1 MNKNYKYYIYGSAI
15 MLLLALGA
23 CADDKNYGETGEE
36 AILLNSVEIAKTD
49 YEIKDG
55 SICLEF
61 GQVLELKYTLTPE
74 SADDP
79 NLIWSSSN
87 EKVATVSQK
96 GVITAGQTEGT
107 AIIYAKPAIGFGP
120 QAATPTRNVTVIDKM
135 VPIQSLTMKTDN
147 PEDGEGSTT
156 VLAGENRQFV
166 VTAMPESHTYEKYT
180 WQSSNPEVATVDET
194 GFVETLKEGNVTIN
208 LTSRDGG
215 NASTSYSFTVLPSVL
230 PTAVEFIN
238 TEELQNL
245 AYGETIDLHDYVKLT
260 PENATFALIKWNTD
274 DNKLASVNNRGI
286 LKVGLSITPSE
297 FKLIG
302 HTINL
307 TASDQDGQALNNT
320 QLTTAGGHF
329 IHNFKDGLSPFM
341 FDKKDGMSYIEHD
354 TYMHVNLGV
363 QSATDF
369 RQDLKVANTGN
380 AGGFMLSTT
389 RYKYFAMKFRRSYY
403 YDAATDTYSRYAPG
417 KSGNKLAFNLTPT
430 TGTNVGHWESFKQLD
445 INSGSLINEV
455 WDGQPKVYVW
465 KLDDHSNLV
474 NATDAET
481 GLVDI
486 KNADIVVAD
495 VKAEQEKSY
504 DIYWIGTFSSLEE
517 IKAYYLANE

>member
-1 MNKNYKYYIYGSAI
+1 MKKNYKYYIYGSAI
-15 MLLLALGA
+15 MLSLALGA

-36 AILLNSVEIAKTD
+36 AIILNSVEIAKTD

-61 GQVLELKYTLTPE
+61 DQVLELKYTLIPE
-74 SADDP
+74 NADDP
-79 NLIWSSSN
+79 NLVWASSN

-96 GVITAGQTEGT
+96 GVIIAGKTAGTT
-107 AIIYAKPAIGFGP
+107 IISVKPAIGFGS
-120 QAATPTRNVTVIDKM
+120 QTATPIRNVTVIDKM
-135 VPIQSLTMKTDN
+135 IPIQSLTMKTDN
-147 PEDGEGSTT
+147 PEDGAGSTT

-166 VTAMPESHTYEKYT
+166 VTAMPENHTYEKYT
-180 WQSSNPEVATVDET
+180 WLSSNPEVATVDET
-194 GFVETLKEGNVTIN
+194 GFVETLKEGNATIN

-215 NASTSYSFTVLPSVL
+215 KASTSYSFTVLPSVL

-238 TEELQNL
+238 FEKLQSL
-245 AYGETIDLHDYVKLT
+245 AYGETVDLHDYVKLT
-260 PENATFALIKWNTD
+260 PENATFALIKWST
-274 DNKLASVNNRGI
+274 DNKLVSVNNRGI
-286 LKVGLSITPSE
+286 LKIGLSITPSE
-297 FKLIG
+297 FKLNG

-307 TASDQDGQALNNT
+307 TASNQEGQVLNNA

-341 FDKKDGMSYIEHD
+341 FDKKPNMSYIEYGTH
-354 TYMHVNLGV
+354 MHVNLGV

-389 RYKYFAMKFRRSYY
+389 QYKYFAMKFRRSYY
-403 YDAATDTYSRYAPG
+403 YDVATDTYSRYAPG
-417 KSGNKLAFNLTPT
+417 KTGNKFAFNLTPT
-430 TGTNVGHWESFKQLD
+430 TGANVGHWEGFKQLD
-445 INSGSLINEV
+445 VNSCSLINEV
-455 WDGQPKVYVW
+455 WDGEPKIYVW
-465 KLDDHSNLV
+465 KLDEHSNLV

-486 KNADIVVAD
+486 KNADIIVAD
-495 VKAEQEKSY
+495 VKAEQETSY
-504 DIYWIGTFSSLEE
+504 DIYWVGTFSSLEE

>member
-1 MNKNYKYYIYGSAI
+1 MKKNCKYYIYGSAI
-15 MLLLALGA
+15 MLSLALGA

-36 AILLNSVEIAKTD
+36 AIILNSVEIAKTG

-61 GQVLELKYTLTPE
+61 DQVLELKYTLIPE
-74 SADDP
+74 NADDP
-79 NLIWSSSN
+79 NLVWASSN

-96 GVITAGQTEGT
+96 GVIIAGKTAGTT
-107 AIIYAKPAIGFGP
+107 IISVKPAIGFGS
-120 QAATPTRNVTVIDKM
+120 QTATPIRNVTVIDKM
-135 VPIQSLTMKTDN
+135 IPIQSLTMKTDN
-147 PEDGEGSTT
+147 PEDGAGSTT

-166 VTAMPESHTYEKYT
+166 VAAMPENHTYEKYT
-180 WQSSNPEVATVDET
+180 WLSSNPEVATVDET
-194 GFVETLKEGNVTIN
+194 GFVETLKEGNATIN

-215 NASTSYSFTVLPSVL
+215 KASTSYSFTVLPSVL

-238 TEELQNL
+238 FEKLQSL
-245 AYGETIDLHDYVKLT
+245 AYGETVDLHDYVKLT
-260 PENATFALIKWNTD
+260 PENATFALIKWST
-274 DNKLASVNNRGI
+274 DNKLVSVNNRGI
-286 LKVGLSITPSE
+286 LKIGLSITPSE
-297 FKLIG
+297 FKLNG

-307 TASDQDGQALNNT
+307 TASNQEGQVLNNA

-341 FDKKDGMSYIEHD
+341 FDKKPNMSYIEYGTH
-354 TYMHVNLGV
+354 MHVNLGV

-389 RYKYFAMKFRRSYY
+389 QYKYFAMKFRRSYY
-403 YDAATDTYSRYAPG
+403 YDVATDTYSRYAPG
-417 KSGNKLAFNLTPT
+417 KTGNKFAFNLTPT
-430 TGTNVGHWESFKQLD
+430 TGANVGHWEGFKQLD
-445 INSGSLINEV
+445 VNSCSLINEV
-455 WDGQPKVYVW
+455 WDGEPKIYVW
-465 KLDDHSNLV
+465 KLDEHSNLV

-486 KNADIVVAD
+486 KNADIIVAD
-495 VKAEQEKSY
+495 VKAEQETSY
-504 DIYWIGTFSSLEE
+504 DIYWVGTFSSLEE